1 MSDNSSSPESTRSAA
16 AIRQDIADYVLSHAD
31 EMSEVPSVKQF
42 VKEHGRLT
50 TEIIEAEDRLQRLA
64 KAKDEYGPLEQ
75 RVSTCRKALKDAE
88 AELAK
93 SHRPLG
99 TAAFKAFIAGDI
111 EDHPVFADRLAA
123 HKI

>member
-1 MSDNSSSPESTRSAA
+1 MRSMV
-16 AIRQDIADYVLSHAD
+16 VL
-31 EMSEVPSVKQF
+31 
-42 VKEHGRLT
+42 R
-50 TEIIEAEDRLQRLA
+50 QRLL
-64 KAKDEYGPLEQ
+64 KEKTEYEPLEN
-75 RVSTCRKALKDAE
+75 RVTACRKALKDAE